1 MGNSLIKGAIYVV
14 ATPIG
19 NFDDITLRAIE
30 TLKNVDLIAAEDTR
44 TTSVLLEHFGIETKL
59 SSYHKFSEC
68 EKTSSL
74 IEFLKEGNNLALVSD
89 AGTPLISDPG
99 GVLVKCAIENNIK
112 IIPVGGISAVI
123 TFLSTISK
131 DGEDFKFIG
140 FLPKI
145 KNQIEIILEDNKFE
159 NLVFYESP
167 KRIKE
172 TIDIIEKLNPN
183 AIFSIGRELTKK
195 FEEIKTGN
203 ISEIKKYY
211 ETNTLK
217 GEIVCMVHKSKENK
231 EDEKIKQKVKLLKEE
246 GFSLK
251 DTVKILNITDSINK
265 NKIKE
270 FFID

>member
-1 MGNSLIKGAIYVV
+1 M
-14 ATPIG
+14 
-19 NFDDITLRAIE
+19 
-30 TLKNVDLIAAEDTR
+30 
-44 TTSVLLEHFGIETKL
+44 
-59 SSYHKFSEC
+59 
-68 EKTSSL
+68 
-74 IEFLKEGNNLALVSD
+74 
-89 AGTPLISDPG
+89 
-99 GVLVKCAIENNIK
+99 
-112 IIPVGGISAVI
+112 
-123 TFLSTISK
+123 
-131 DGEDFKFIG
+131 
-140 FLPKI
+140 PKI
-145 KNQIEIILEDNKFE
+145 KNQIEKVLEDNKFE